1 MQGNTYKPKMET
13 SITKK
18 KHTDIFLHLLKK
30 VELLNMNVGQ
40 SVPVDQIP
48 DISTSLVSNFWGQMQ
63 TYLPRNILSGEEQGK
78 TAVFVGFV
86 KHAKEPPNANAREA
100 PVKSCVI

>member
-1 MQGNTYKPKMET
+1 MSVDE
-13 SITKK
+13 
-18 KHTDIFLHLLKK
+18 
-30 VELLNMNVGQ
+30 

-48 DISTSLVSNFWGQMQ
+48 DISTSSVSNFGGQTQ

-86 KHAKEPPNANAREA
+86 KHAKEPPNDMPTHVRHLLSNASYKMTLKFGIVLLQNEVSKLLKKA
-100 PVKSCVI
+100 SLILHDYV

>member
-1 MQGNTYKPKMET
+1 
-13 SITKK
+13 
-18 KHTDIFLHLLKK
+18 
-30 VELLNMNVGQ
+30 MNVGQ

-48 DISTSLVSNFWGQMQ
+48 DISTSSVSNFWGQMQ

-78 TAVFVGFV
+78 TAVFVGFAIV

-100 PVKSCVI
+100 RVKSCVI

>member
-13 SITKK
+13 TIRKK
-18 KHTDIFLHLLKK
+18 KKTLIFLYTYLKK
-30 VELLNMNVGQ
+30 IELLNMSVDE

-48 DISTSLVSNFWGQMQ
+48 DISTSSVSNFGGQTQ
-63 TYLPRNILSGEEQGK
+63 THLPRNILSGEEQGK
-78 TAVFVGFV
+78 RAVFAGFV

-100 PVKSCVI
+100 PIK

>member
-1 MQGNTYKPKMET
+1 
-13 SITKK
+13 
-18 KHTDIFLHLLKK
+18 
-30 VELLNMNVGQ
+30 MNVGQ

-63 TYLPRNILSGEEQGK
+63 TYLPRSIFSDEEQGK

-86 KHAKEPPNANAREA
+86 KQAKEPPTANAREA

>member
-1 MQGNTYKPKMET
+1 M
-13 SITKK
+13 
-18 KHTDIFLHLLKK
+18 K
-30 VELLNMNVGQ
+30 VDE

-48 DISTSLVSNFWGQMQ
+48 DKSTSSVSNFGGQTQ

-100 PVKSCVI
+100 PVK